1 MVKKINTKAFTLVEL
16 LIVIGVLA
24 ILASIVF
31 VALNPLGRFQN
42 ARNSR
47 RWSDVT
53 AVLSAIKLHQVD
65 NGGTYLSDISD
76 LSADTYYQIGA
87 GSSCN
92 DTCSNPTVI
101 LQSDCIDLSELV
113 DEGYLPSVPIDPN
126 ASGASE
132 DETRY
137 YMVRLS
143 TGAIVVGSCSEE
155 IGTNSSI
162 PDISVTR

>member
-1 MVKKINTKAFTLVEL
+1 MEKTKKSAFTLVEL

-42 ARNSR
+42 ARNAR

-53 AVLSAIKLHQVD
+53 AILSAIKLHQVD
-65 NGGTYLSDISD
+65 NGGTYLTDIGN
-76 LSADTYYQIGA
+76 LSADSYYQIGA
-87 GSSCN
+87 GSSCA

-101 LQSDCIDLSELV
+101 LQSDCIDLSDLV
-113 DEGYLPSVPIDPN
+113 DEGYLPSLPIDPN
-126 ASGASE
+126 DSGASE

-143 TGAIVVGSCSEE
+143 TGAITVGSCSEE
-155 IGTNSSI
+155 LGTNSSI
-162 PDISVTR
+162 PNISITR